1 MCDAVATVPSPRPRL
16 MPARS
21 RCTWRGARPA
31 GRTGAA
37 ARAVVAAAEAALVA
51 AERALPQLL
60 AGPATTKQKNADPPG
75 AHRRIEAATR
85 TREQARAALRPVPAK
100 VAATELDPDATR
112 AGPVIGHGG
121 NE

>member
-1 MCDAVATVPSPRPRL
+1 MPSWTVL
-16 MPARS
+16 CLTAS
-21 RCTWRGARPA
+21 RRMASSLWS
-31 GRTGAA
+31 
-37 ARAVVAAAEAALVA
+37 AAAEAALVA

-60 AGPATTKQKNADPPG
+60 VGPATTKQKNADLPG
-75 AHRRIEAATR
+75 AHQRIEAATR